1 MSNQSPFSISSI
13 LKSSNGKQTDFS
25 VSPGTNRTVE
35 SNDFQVTRSFPQ
47 FNPSSHFTNL
57 PSDSDLMEKTENQKE
72 ESPGVLRARNRNS
85 RVPFTRKQVERLE
98 AIFNQ
103 TNYLSGREVTEVAR
117 ELQIS
122 ESRVKIWFQN
132 RRARKR
138 REYNLR
144 EMATLSLYPGQ
155 TNPSDFLQS
164 VHLMQPD
171 GAQEFRPFQ
180 SFFPKDWFRDGSF

>member
-1 MSNQSPFSISSI
+1 MSNQSPFSISNI

-25 VSPGTNRTVE
+25 ASPGTNRTVE

-47 FNPSSHFTNL
+47 FNPTSHSTNL
-57 PSDSDLMEKTENQKE
+57 PSESEKIENRQE

-98 AIFNQ
+98 AIFDQ

-155 TNPSDFLQS
+155 TNPSDFLQN

-171 GAQEFRPFQ
+171 GAQESRPFQ
-180 SFFPKDWFRDGSF
+180 PFFPKDWFRDSSL